1 MDDAHLQYFF
11 NEIAVQ
17 LNQRVEGMNG
27 VVAPTDSRWRE
38 DIQLYE
44 EGDVENADRV
54 KVDYEIEQR
63 RKRTHQESTGEIW
76 KPNFFFEKPHPFLRD
91 QSGEAMKQWC
101 LVEGEKGYWERR
113 NRGDWNDLP
122 NLWGPFEENQ

>member
-44 EGDVENADRV
+44 EGDVENADRL

-63 RKRTHQESTGEIW
+63 RKRTH
-76 KPNFFFEKPHPFLRD
+76 
-91 QSGEAMKQWC
+91 
-101 LVEGEKGYWERR
+101 
-113 NRGDWNDLP
+113 
-122 NLWGPFEENQ
+122 